1 MLEQVG
7 LQRLV
12 MTVRIMEN
20 QDTVMQVVT
29 GKWFS
34 LLFVEPPLGLLHQLF
49 LQHPRIFVRSEAL
62 TPSIVQVHETL
73 KILHGHVRIP
83 QVLNHVLQIILHL
96 LNVEITL
103 KKELS
108 HVMVLMVYLLVRCV
122 RIHVL

>member
-73 KILHGHVRIP
+73 KILHGHAQTL
-83 QVLNHVLQIILHL
+83 QVINHVLQAILHL
-96 LNVEITL
+96 HFVETISKKVLN
-103 KKELS
+103 